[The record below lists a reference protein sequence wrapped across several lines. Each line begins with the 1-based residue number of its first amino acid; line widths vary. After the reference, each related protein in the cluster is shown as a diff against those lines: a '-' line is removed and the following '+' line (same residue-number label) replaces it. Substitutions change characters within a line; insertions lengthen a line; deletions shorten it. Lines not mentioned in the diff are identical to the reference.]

1 MKNNQIH
8 KEKAQEKLN
17 EWKSLAELLNELLQL
32 EAVQIKYEFENQ
44 KKNLSVW
51 LESVNDSLHNAKDL
65 SEEKAQKLKSSIE
78 MLRVQAALGKAETE
92 DDLKE
97 QQQKISNGIQQLQM
111 NITEAYDS
119 SEVKIGNFAGD
130 TADKLDNFF
139 TRFDLFKLQF
149 YLGKEEAKEDWE
161 QKKKEI
167 SNLLHTINVKI
178 AKGYEDRAENW
189 DRFSDEISGAWQHI
203 KNAFTV

>member
-1 MKNNQIH
+1 MVAI
-8 KEKAQEKLN
+8 LCV
-17 EWKSLAELLNELLQL
+17 L
-32 EAVQIKYEFENQ
+32 
-44 KKNLSVW
+44 
-51 LESVNDSLHNAKDL
+51 
-65 SEEKAQKLKSSIE
+65 
-78 MLRVQAALGKAETE
+78 LGKFATASSSLENISSLYHTVT
-92 DDLKE
+92 
-97 QQQKISNGIQQLQM
+97 KISTLTYNDVGIFSLVPFQPLYQQLQM

-189 DRFSDEISGAWQHI
+189 AEAQ
-203 KNAFTV
+203 KNEQMR